1 MIKVPMFRQRG
12 PPAPR
17 DGSSKRPVHNDFPG
31 TKAYSLLAGKL
42 AVANPKDPIAS
53 TKIDTACD

>member
-1 MIKVPMFRQRG
+1 MFQQRG